1 MMKDFIYKRVDL
13 AMPHS
18 LTCSSINLQTS
29 QTLSVALMDPKKIN
43 FAILASA
50 GERKH

>member
-1 MMKDFIYKRVDL
+1 MVKDFIYKRVDL

-18 LTCSSINLQTS
+18 LTS
-29 QTLSVALMDPKKIN
+29 QTLSVAPMDPKKIN
-43 FAILASA
+43 FAILLSA